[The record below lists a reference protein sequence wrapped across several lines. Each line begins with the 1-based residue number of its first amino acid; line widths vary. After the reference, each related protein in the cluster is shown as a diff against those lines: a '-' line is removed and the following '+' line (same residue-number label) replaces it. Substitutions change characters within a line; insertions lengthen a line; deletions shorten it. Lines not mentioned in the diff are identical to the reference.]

1 MNKEFGF
8 PADWLYYST
17 REVMENPREFCLN
30 NFQLEEEVNHNPDS
44 QISISEWL
52 AAFPQKENDYLGIA
66 FVNRGDS
73 ERLRQFCGEI
83 VNLAIPPRVR
93 NLEIT
98 PDFLLAD
105 AITKQLA
112 QDHRPSIIVAK
123 GKESERNEALTVL
136 FCPQGMTPEKALA
149 IVKRIANDKYWELT
163 AKNN

>member
-98 PDFLLAD
+98 PDSSWLMPLLNSLPKTIALRLLWQKEKNRKE
-105 AITKQLA
+105 TK
-112 QDHRPSIIVAK
+112 R
-123 GKESERNEALTVL
+123 
-136 FCPQGMTPEKALA
+136 
-149 IVKRIANDKYWELT
+149 
-163 AKNN
+163 